1 MFSVLGFTMYEVIT
15 FGSATRDLFLFSKQ
29 YVSLRHKEFPLGE
42 GLCVGAGSKI
52 YLDDIIFATGGG
64 GTNAAATFAA
74 QNLKVAYAGKVGL
87 DAGGQNIVEEL
98 RELGVETRLVAK
110 AEKDKTAYSVILSK
124 PGAERT
130 ILVYQGA
137 CHRLRQSEIPW
148 HDLKANW
155 FYVAPLSGESAHIF
169 SDIIDFAQKNKIAVA
184 LNPGN
189 SQLSLGERGVKKLFS
204 NLEVLILNQEEGA
217 KITGIDF
224 HRDEK
229 ILKTLKSWVSGKVVL
244 TKGPAGVLAA
254 DDDYVYKA
262 GIPRSTIL
270 ERTGAGDAFGS
281 GLVSK
286 LIKGA
291 DFEEAIQYGTANATA
306 CVQEIGAKNGIL
318 KNGHWGKWDKVRV
331 LKYKL

>member
-1 MFSVLGFTMYEVIT
+1 MYDIIT
-15 FGSATRDLFLFSKQ
+15 FGSATRDLFLSSKH
-29 YVSLRHKEFPLGE
+29 YVSLRHKEFPTGE

-52 YLDDIIFATGGG
+52 YLEDVIFATGGG
-64 GTNAAATFAA
+64 GTNAAATFVS
-74 QNLKVAYAGKVGL
+74 QNLKVAYVGKVGH
-87 DAGGQNIVEEL
+87 DSGGQNIIDEL
-98 RELGVETRLVAK
+98 RVLGADTKFVVESDK
-110 AEKDKTAYSVILSK
+110 EKTAYSIVLSK
-124 PGAERT
+124 PGVERT

-137 CHRLRQSEIPW
+137 SHKLRKVEIPW
-148 HDLKANW
+148 PGLRSKW
-155 FYVAPLSGESAHIF
+155 FYIAPLSGESAHVF
-169 SDIIDFAQKNKIAVA
+169 PDLIDFAQKNNIAVA

-189 SQLSLGERGVKKLFS
+189 SQLSLGERGVKNLFK

-217 KITGIDF
+217 KITKVDF

-229 ILKTLKSWVSGKVVL
+229 ILRTLKSWVKGKVVL

-254 DDDYVYKA
+254 DEEYIYKA
-262 GIPRSTIL
+262 GTPRSTIL
-270 ERTGAGDAFGS
+270 DRTGAGDAFGS

-286 LIKGA
+286 LVRGV
-291 DFEEAIQYGTANATA
+291 DFEEAIQYGTANATS